1 MFVKV
6 YNQNGEETGKTL
18 LPKGIFDIEINTDL
32 LWQVVRSQAANQRQ
46 GSAHTKTKG
55 EVSGGGK
62 KPWRQKGTGR
72 SRHSSIRSPI
82 WRGGGTVFGPR
93 NDKVWKQ
100 KINKKMARKSLLM
113 ALSSKAKEENIV
125 VLEDLKLNE
134 VKTREVAK
142 IIANL
147 RTKIVNFKKA
157 KILVVLSNFDKDLI
171 RAAKNIVD
179 LKTIEARNLNALEI
193 LSFKYLLMTKDTIS
207 ALKKMFLKKEEAEQS
222 I

>member
-1 MFVKV
+1 MKISV
-6 YNQNGEETGKTL
+6 YNQSGEIVGQTL
-18 LPKGIFDIEINTDL
+18 LPKGIFDIEINSDL
-32 LWQVVRSQAANQRQ
+32 LWQVVRSYTSNQRQ

-72 SRHSSIRSPI
+72 SRHSSIRSPL

-157 KILVVLSNFDKDLI
+157 KTLVVLSNFDKDLI

-207 ALKKMFLKKEEAEQS
+207 ALKKMFLKKEETP
-222 I
+222 

>member
-1 MFVKV
+1 MKISV
-6 YNQNGEETGKTL
+6 YNQSGEIVGQTL
-18 LPKGIFDIEINTDL
+18 LPKGIFDIEINSDL
-32 LWQVVRSQAANQRQ
+32 LWQVVRSYTSNQRQ

-72 SRHSSIRSPI
+72 SRHSSIRSPL

-157 KILVVLSNFDKDLI
+157 KTLVVLSSFDKNLV

-179 LKTIEARNLNALEI
+179 LKTIEARNLNTLEI

-207 ALKKMFLKKEEAEQS
+207 ALKKMFLKKEETP
-222 I
+222 

>member
-1 MFVKV
+1 MKISV
-6 YNQNGEETGKTL
+6 YNQSGEIVGQTL
-18 LPKGIFDIEINTDL
+18 LPKGIFDIEINSDL
-32 LWQVVRSQAANQRQ
+32 LWQVVRSYTSNQRQ

-72 SRHSSIRSPI
+72 SRHSSIRSPL

-157 KILVVLSNFDKDLI
+157 KTLVVLSNFDKDLI

-179 LKTIEARNLNALEI
+179 LKTIEARNLNTLEI

-207 ALKKMFLKKEEAEQS
+207 ALKKMFLKKGETP
-222 I
+222 

>member
-32 LWQVVRSQAANQRQ
+32 LWQVVRSYTANQRQ

-93 NDKVWKQ
+93 NDKIWKQ

-125 VLEDLKLNE
+125 VLEDLKLSE

-157 KILVVLSNFDKDLI
+157 KTLVVLSGFDKNLI

-207 ALKKMFLKKEEAEQS
+207 ALKKVFLKKEETP
-222 I
+222 

>member
-6 YNQNGEETGKTL
+6 YNQSGEETGKTL
-18 LPKGIFDIEINTDL
+18 LPKGIFDIEINSDL
-32 LWQVVRSQAANQRQ
+32 LWQVVRSQTANKRQ

-55 EVSGGGK
+55 EVRGGGR

-72 SRHSSIRSPI
+72 ARHSSIRSPL
-82 WRGGGTVFGPR
+82 WRGGGIIFGPR
-93 NDKVWKQ
+93 NDKIWKQ

-113 ALSSKAKEENIV
+113 ALSAKAKEQNIV

-134 VKTREVAK
+134 AKTKEVAK

-157 KILVVLSNFDKDLI
+157 KTLIVLSNFDKNLI
-171 RAAKNIVD
+171 RAAKNISD

-207 ALKKMFLKKEEAEQS
+207 ALKKMFLKKEGTE
-222 I
+222 

>member
-1 MFVKV
+1 MKISV
-6 YNQNGEETGKTL
+6 YNQSGEIVGQTL
-18 LPKGIFDIEINTDL
+18 LPKGIFDIEINSDL
-32 LWQVVRSQAANQRQ
+32 LWQVVRSYTSNQRQ

-72 SRHSSIRSPI
+72 SRHSSIRSPL

-157 KILVVLSNFDKDLI
+157 KTLVVLSNFDKDLI

-207 ALKKMFLKKEEAEQS
+207 ALKKMFLKKGETP
-222 I
+222 

>member
-32 LWQVVRSQAANQRQ
+32 LWQVVRSQTANQRQ
-46 GSAHTKTKG
+46 GSAHTKTRG
-55 EVSGGGK
+55 EVRGGGK

-157 KILVVLSNFDKDLI
+157 KTLIVLSSFDKDLI

-179 LKTIEARNLNALEI
+179 LKTIEARNINALEI
-193 LSFKYLLMTKDTIS
+193 LSFKYLLMTKDTILT
-207 ALKKMFLKKEEAEQS
+207 LKKMFSKKEETE
-222 I
+222 

>member
-1 MFVKV
+1 MKISV
-6 YNQNGEETGKTL
+6 YNQSGEIVGQTL
-18 LPKGIFDIEINTDL
+18 LPKGIFDIDINSDL
-32 LWQVVRSQAANQRQ
+32 LWQVVRSYTSNQRQ

-72 SRHSSIRSPI
+72 SRHSSIRSPL

-157 KILVVLSNFDKDLI
+157 KTLVVLSNFDKDLI

-207 ALKKMFLKKEEAEQS
+207 ALKKMFLKKEETP
-222 I
+222 

>member
-32 LWQVVRSQAANQRQ
+32 LWQVVRSQTANQRQ

-93 NDKVWKQ
+93 NDKIWKQ

-157 KILVVLSNFDKDLI
+157 KTLVVLSNFDKDLI

-179 LKTIEARNLNALEI
+179 LKTIEARNLNTLEI
-193 LSFKYLLMTKDTIS
+193 LSFKYLLMTKDTILT
-207 ALKKMFLKKEEAEQS
+207 LKKMFLKKEEVE
-222 I
+222 

>member
-1 MFVKV
+1 MKISV
-6 YNQNGEETGKTL
+6 YNQSGEIVGQTL
-18 LPKGIFDIEINTDL
+18 LPKGIFDIEINSDL
-32 LWQVVRSQAANQRQ
+32 LWQVVRSYTSNQRQ

-72 SRHSSIRSPI
+72 SRHSSIRSPL

-157 KILVVLSNFDKDLI
+157 KTLVVLSNFDKDLI
-171 RAAKNIVD
+171 RAAKNIAD

-207 ALKKMFLKKEEAEQS
+207 ALKKMFLKKEETP
-222 I
+222 

>member
-1 MFVKV
+1 MKISV
-6 YNQNGEETGKTL
+6 YNQSGEIVGQTL
-18 LPKGIFDIEINTDL
+18 LPKGIFDIEINSDL
-32 LWQVVRSQAANQRQ
+32 LWQVVRSYTSNQRQ

-72 SRHSSIRSPI
+72 SRHSSIRSPL

-157 KILVVLSNFDKDLI
+157 KTLVVLSNFDKDLI

-179 LKTIEARNLNALEI
+179 LKTIEARNLNTLEI

-207 ALKKMFLKKEEAEQS
+207 ALKKMFLKKEETP
-222 I
+222 

>member
-1 MFVKV
+1 MKISV
-6 YNQNGEETGKTL
+6 YNQSGEIVGQTL
-18 LPKGIFDIEINTDL
+18 LPKGIFDIEINSDL
-32 LWQVVRSQAANQRQ
+32 LWQVVRSYISNQRQ

-72 SRHSSIRSPI
+72 SRHSSIRSPL

-157 KILVVLSNFDKDLI
+157 KTLVVLSNFDKDLI
-171 RAAKNIVD
+171 RAAKNIAD

-207 ALKKMFLKKEEAEQS
+207 ALKKMFLKKEETP
-222 I
+222 

>member
-1 MFVKV
+1 MKISV
-6 YNQNGEETGKTL
+6 YNQSGEIVGQTL
-18 LPKGIFDIEINTDL
+18 LPKGIFDIEINSDL
-32 LWQVVRSQAANQRQ
+32 LWQVVRSYISNQRQ
-46 GSAHTKTKG
+46 GSSHTKTKG

-72 SRHSSIRSPI
+72 SRHSSIRSPL

-157 KILVVLSNFDKDLI
+157 KTLVVLSNFDKDLI
-171 RAAKNIVD
+171 RAAKNIAD

-207 ALKKMFLKKEEAEQS
+207 ALKKMFLKKEETP
-222 I
+222 

>member
-1 MFVKV
+1 MKISV
-6 YNQNGEETGKTL
+6 YNQSGEIVGQTL
-18 LPKGIFDIEINTDL
+18 LPKGIFDIEINSDL
-32 LWQVVRSQAANQRQ
+32 LWQVVRSYTSNQRQ

-72 SRHSSIRSPI
+72 SRHSSIRSPL

-113 ALSSKAKEENIV
+113 ALSSNAKEENIV

-157 KILVVLSNFDKDLI
+157 KTLVVLSNFDKDLI
-171 RAAKNIVD
+171 RAAKNIAD

-207 ALKKMFLKKEEAEQS
+207 ALKKMFLKKEETP
-222 I
+222 

>member
-1 MFVKV
+1 MKISV
-6 YNQNGEETGKTL
+6 YNQSGEIVGQTL
-18 LPKGIFDIEINTDL
+18 LPKGIFDIEINSDL
-32 LWQVVRSQAANQRQ
+32 LWQVVRSYTSNQRQ

-72 SRHSSIRSPI
+72 SRHSSIRSPL

-157 KILVVLSNFDKDLI
+157 KTLVVLSSFDKNLV

-207 ALKKMFLKKEEAEQS
+207 ALKKMFLKKGQTP
-222 I
+222 

>member
-1 MFVKV
+1 MKISV
-6 YNQNGEETGKTL
+6 YNQSGEIVGQTL
-18 LPKGIFDIEINTDL
+18 LPKGIFDIEINSDL
-32 LWQVVRSQAANQRQ
+32 LWQVVRSYTSNQRQ

-72 SRHSSIRSPI
+72 SRHSSIRSPL

-157 KILVVLSNFDKDLI
+157 KTLVVLSNFDKDLI
-171 RAAKNIVD
+171 RAAKNIAD
-179 LKTIEARNLNALEI
+179 LKTIEARNLNTLEI

-207 ALKKMFLKKEEAEQS
+207 ALKKMFLKKEETP
-222 I
+222 

>member
-32 LWQVVRSQAANQRQ
+32 LWQVVRSQTANQRQ

-82 WRGGGTVFGPR
+82 WRGGGTAFGPR
-93 NDKVWKQ
+93 NDKIWKQ

-157 KILVVLSNFDKDLI
+157 KTLVVLSNFDKDLI

-179 LKTIEARNLNALEI
+179 LKTIEARNLNTLEI

-207 ALKKMFLKKEEAEQS
+207 ALKKMFSKKEETE
-222 I
+222 